1 MRLEENKESQNC
13 FFFNYFQ
20 SEKVL
25 FLFFLFVLKIMF
37 SNFFNNNQRRIFQ
50 KINFF

>member
-13 FFFNYFQ
+13 FFFLIKN
-20 SEKVL
+20 
-25 FLFFLFVLKIMF
+25 FLFVLKIMF